1 MATLVKAENLHN
13 DATVIAACSVKIV
26 CLKKAVSK
34 QTEHFF
40 PKQRD
45 ALYMKPVL
53 FSVAGDINSQ

>member
-40 PKQRD
+40 SKTT
-45 ALYMKPVL
+45 
-53 FSVAGDINSQ
+53 